1 MDQDQLADF
10 LRTRRDRL
18 NPVDVG
24 LPVGRRRRTPGLR
37 REEVA
42 VLAAISV
49 DYYTRLEQSRG
60 PRPSQQ
66 VLSAL
71 AEALRLS
78 SDERDH
84 LFRLAG
90 QSPGAPSGP
99 RGDVAPGMVQMLQRL
114 DGIPA
119 MVIDAKFEV
128 LAWNEL
134 AAALVADFS
143 RLGPKQRNLARQVF
157 LRDRPGSGAVRTERY
172 SRDIV
177 SELRAA
183 SVRYP
188 DDVQV
193 AQLIAELIDGSV
205 EFAELWVGHEVG
217 IQRTSCTTINHP
229 KIGPLTL
236 CCEML
241 TIPDRD
247 QRLIL
252 YTAEPGSSSYE
263 ALQLLEVIM
272 GAEIVRAGPDEMA
285 ARR

>member
-1 MDQDQLADF
+1 VDQDQLAAF
-10 LRTRRDRL
+10 LRTRRERL
-18 NPVDVG
+18 HPGDVG
-24 LPVGRRRRTPGLR
+24 LPTGRRRRTPGLR

-60 PRPSQQ
+60 PRPSHQ
-66 VLSAL
+66 VLSGL
-71 AEALRLS
+71 ARALRLTD
-78 SDERDH
+78 DERAH

-90 QSPGAPSGP
+90 QLPGAPAGP
-99 RGDVAPGMVQMLQRL
+99 RRDVSPGMLQMLQRL

-128 LAWNEL
+128 LAWNDL
-134 AAALVADFS
+134 AVALVADFPAL
-143 RLGPKQRNLARQVF
+143 RPGQRNLARHIF
-157 LRDRPGSGAVRTERY
+157 LKDHAGQGSGATRTERY
-172 SRDIV
+172 ARDV
-177 SELRAA
+177 VAELRAT

-188 DDVQV
+188 DDADV
-193 AQLIAELIDGSV
+193 AQLVAELVDGSA
-205 EFAELWVGHEVG
+205 EFAQLWAGHEVG
-217 IQRTSCTTINHP
+217 IQHTSCTTIDHP
-229 KIGPLTL
+229 KIGSITL

-263 ALQLLEVIM
+263 ALQLLKVI
-272 GAEIVRAGPDEMA
+272 GTQDLTGSVAVPG
-285 ARR
+285 